1 MGFLHCVSLPFTW
14 RHEPPQLASKFLE
27 KHSGFRMRKSYYSV
41 LLSNKRNDLSEIN
54 PRLQITPVCAKKK
67 LSQWMTFFLGFSPHM
82 ILHKYSFVICFLLS
96 SPTPTPTTFPL
107 ISLWSHTGIYL
118 TYNLIISRVTHTRR
132 LRTIFKIGAFKTRH
146 LIWFSLL
153 KPKEKV
159 WIKWNYLESRRLI
172 RMWNVL
178 TTVFFCIKTQ
188 SYSISR
194 WSLLIH
200 RLTH

>member
-1 MGFLHCVSLPFTW
+1 MPFYT
-14 RHEPPQLASKFLE
+14 K
-27 KHSGFRMRKSYYSV
+27 
-41 LLSNKRNDLSEIN
+41 I
-54 PRLQITPVCAKKK
+54 K
-67 LSQWMTFFLGFSPHM
+67 LSQWMTIFLGFSLYM
-82 ILHKYSFVICFLLS
+82 ILHNYSLVICLLLS
-96 SPTPTPTTFPL
+96 SPTPTPTPTTFPL

-132 LRTIFKIGAFKTRH
+132 VRTTFKIGAFKTRH
-146 LIWFSLL
+146 LIWFSPL

-159 WIKWNYLESRRLI
+159 WIKWNYLESRLLI
-172 RMWNVL
+172 RTWNVL